1 MDTEKSLKYG
11 LYARKSTESDER
23 QTLSIDS
30 QISEMEQ
37 IASKENLLIVKTYKE
52 KHSAKLSRSRPEFI
66 ELLNDIEKE
75 LINSIIVWSPDR
87 LSRNAGDLGDL
98 VDLMDLGKLFEI
110 RTYNQTFSNNPN
122 HKFLL
127 MILCSQA
134 KLENDNRAINI
145 SRGIRN
151 KYSLGWLPRPAPIGY
166 LNLKIGNEATII
178 LDRKKAFYVR
188 QIFEKVGLRNAKVKN
203 LRKWVNTTPLKTSNG
218 KLLSKSTIYKI
229 LRNPFYYGKLKYKGE
244 LLDGK
249 QPHIIEKEL
258 FDIVQGKLRPFRN
271 TEWNH
276 RSQVSI
282 AKFIT
287 CGGCGDTVIEWHKK
301 RKLESGGYRLHVY
314 FRCSKFKNPSCPQP
328 SIGYFDFMKQLI
340 SLLENLDI
348 SKIDFPPHTQ
358 KEILSY
364 SLINAISTQNP
375 NDTILLL
382 RSQNQLFSEVDE
394 KTVKAY
400 LHFAILCKEVQEKIE
415 LLEILK
421 INFILKDKTLSIK
434 IKNKL
439 YNKHTIFF

>member
-1 MDTEKSLKYG
+1 MDIEKSLKYS

-23 QTLSIDS
+23 QALSIDS
-30 QISEMEQ
+30 QIREMKQ
-37 IASKENLLIVKTYKE
+37 IASKENLFIVKTYEE
-52 KHSAKLSRSRPEFI
+52 KHSAKLSRSRPGFI
-66 ELLNDIEKE
+66 ELLSDIEKE

-166 LNLKIGNEATII
+166 LNLKVGNEATII

-188 QIFEKVGLRNAKVKN
+188 QIFERVGLRNSKVKN
-203 LRKWVNTTPLKTSNG
+203 LRKWINTTPLITSGG
-218 KLLSKSTIYKI
+218 KPLSKSTIYKI
-229 LRNPFYYGKLKYKGE
+229 LRNPFYYGKLKYKDE
-244 LLDGK
+244 LLEGK

-271 TEWNH
+271 TDWNH

-282 AKFIT
+282 ARFIT
-287 CGGCGDTVIEWHKK
+287 CGGCGDAVIEWHKK
-301 RKLESGGYRLHVY
+301 RRLESGGYRLHVY
-314 FRCSKFKNPSCPQP
+314 FRCSKFKNPSCHQP
-328 SIGYFDFMKQLI
+328 SIGYFHFMKQLI
-340 SLLENLDI
+340 ILLENLDI

-358 KEILSY
+358 KEILDY
-364 SLINAISTQNP
+364 SLVNAISTQNP
-375 NDTILLL
+375 NDIILLL
-382 RSQNQLFSEVDE
+382 RSQNQIFSEVNE
-394 KTVKAY
+394 KTIKAY
-400 LHFAILCKEVQEKIE
+400 LHFAILYKEVQEKVE
-415 LLEILK
+415 LLEIFK
-421 INFILKDKTLSIK
+421 INFILKHRVLSIGNFWK
-434 IKNKL
+434 KSN
-439 YNKHTIFF
+439 T